1 MLIVDTGPLV
11 AAADRADRHHDQ
23 FREVIG
29 NDPGPFVTTA
39 LVVAE
44 TAYLL
49 DRQLGA
55 DAEVALYDMILD
67 GSLRVEPL
75 TTDDWTRIRELVDG
89 YRDLPLGGTDASL
102 VAIAE
107 RLKARRLAT
116 VDRAHFTV
124 VRPSHVEAFE
134 LVAPPA

>member
-11 AAADRADRHHDQ
+11 AAADRSDRHHDQ
-23 FREVIG
+23 FREVIET
-29 NDPGPFVTTA
+29 DPGPFVTTA
-39 LVVAE
+39 MVVAE

-55 DAEVALYDMILD
+55 DAEIA
-67 GSLRVEPL
+67 
-75 TTDDWTRIRELVDG
+75 
-89 YRDLPLGGTDASL
+89 L

-107 RLKARRLAT
+107 RLKVARLAT
-116 VDRAHFTV
+116 VDRTHFTV
-124 VRPSHVEAFE
+124 VRPNHVKAFD